1 MKTYTLLT
9 DEVLAD
15 LAKAQDAH
23 AYTELYQ
30 RYWGVLHRFCH
41 RLLRDEA
48 QTTDTVQDVFVHFW
62 ENAPQLELG
71 LSLSSYI
78 ADRLDISEG
87 TVKKQVSNALR
98 LLRAKLGCAFFFGVM
113 QVIWWY
119 GSQ

>member
-1 MKTYTLLT
+1 AKPSEMKTYTLLT

-71 LSLSSYI
+71 FSLSSYI

-87 TVKKQVSNALR
+87 TEKNKCQMHYVYFVPSWGVRSSSALCR
-98 LLRAKLGCAFFFGVM
+98 
-113 QVIWWY
+113 
-119 GSQ
+119 